1 MKWKINKKGH
11 IEDEKGTLI
20 CTLPENSTP
29 YNAALIKYAPEMI
42 VAITDFCGSN
52 ETTTSPRNP
61 KWHYD
66 RFQRIL
72 ERIMEESE

>member
-1 MKWKINKKGH
+1 MKWKINRKGY

-20 CTLPENSTP
+20 CTLPENPDSYYT
-29 YNAALIKYAPEMI
+29 ALIKYAPEMI

-52 ETTTSPRNP
+52 ENTTHRRNP
-61 KWHYD
+61 KWHYE

-72 ERIMEESE
+72 EKIMDESE